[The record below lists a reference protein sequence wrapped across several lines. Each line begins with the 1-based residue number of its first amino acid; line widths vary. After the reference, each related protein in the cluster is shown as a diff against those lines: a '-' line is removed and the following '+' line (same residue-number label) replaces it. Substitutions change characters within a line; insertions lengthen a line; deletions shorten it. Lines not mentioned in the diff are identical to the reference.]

1 MNNTEHRVRFS
12 VTLVTTHFDVFQRVV
27 GSQFSNDVFVPF
39 LLGIFSTFEKKVPK
53 TVQRSQ

>member
-27 GSQFSNDVFVPF
+27 GSQFGNDVFVPF
-39 LLGIFSTFEKKVPK
+39 LLGIFSTLKKTGAE